1 MNVNRGVGASFF
13 KVALIAVVMS
23 LFAVSCGGGEDE
35 VQGESRVK
43 NAAPQADSGEDGP
56 YLRYCLDL
64 SYSGDLSKP
73 DPAFLLEV
81 LERLYSDDSLGRN
94 GLDYSEVDD
103 LMSAISDNSDLRDLR
118 DLRGLLNLLNNTPS
132 DLRDLIDLLEGLER
146 ITSIS
151 LDRLRGLLDLDDLSD
166 SKSLIKTIEK
176 FDFLDSSDNRN
187 ISDLRKFYDDINLKD
202 VSDIQELIE
211 AVKSDNENNTVLDLM
226 MGLNNYYEADKDF
239 EMVMTNISLIA
250 HSDLFNIRDRLQVCD
265 DASESGTG
273 ADDAVSDDPTESASV
288 CSVPAVE
295 QFREDLALFRVA
307 QSGRNDQELTPEQR
321 QVHRDNYR
329 SAYDVMTKSAAAAI
343 EVANARG
350 YSFDVDSPDQL
361 DESFLRNWDSR
372 FCD

>member
-1 MNVNRGVGASFF
+1 MRRFSVITWVIVRNALRGLQSSPLPSA
-13 KVALIAVVMS
+13 IAVVTIAIALVLVGSFALVIGNMEGLLSRFSEELHVVAYLDEDLPGSDQRALAESAGLIEGVASVSLVTPAQALERFRMS
-23 LFAVSCGGGEDE
+23 MGGG
-35 VQGESRVK
+35 
-43 NAAPQADSGEDGP
+43 
-56 YLRYCLDL
+56 
-64 SYSGDLSKP
+64 
-73 DPAFLLEV
+73 
-81 LERLYSDDSLGRN
+81 
-94 GLDYSEVDD
+94 
-103 LMSAISDNSDLRDLR
+103 
-118 DLRGLLNLLNNTPS
+118 
-132 DLRDLIDLLEGLER
+132 DLLEGLER

-273 ADDAVSDDPTESASV
+273 ADDAVSDDSTESASV

-307 QSGRNDQELTPEQR
+307 QSGRNDQELTLEQR
-321 QVHRDNYR
+321 QGHRDDYA
-329 SAYDVMTKSAAAAI
+329 SAYDVKTKSAAAAI
-343 EVANARG
+343 QVANARG

>member
-43 NAAPQADSGEDGP
+43 NAAPQADSGEDRP
-56 YLRYCLDL
+56 YLGYCLDL
-64 SYSGDLSKP
+64 SDLSDLSKP
-73 DPAFLLEV
+73 DPDFLLEV
-81 LERLYSDDSLGRN
+81 LERLYSHDSLGRN

-103 LMSAISDNSDLRDLR
+103 LMSAIKDNSAFRDFR
-118 DLRGLLNLLNNTPS
+118 YLLNLLNTPS
-132 DLRDLIDLLEGLER
+132 GLEGLER
-146 ITSIS
+146 IMSIS
-151 LDRLRGLLDLDDLSD
+151 LDRLRGLLDLDDLLDDLSD

-273 ADDAVSDDPTESASV
+273 ADDAVSDDSTESASV